1 MRGIHSVVDDIRR
14 SVFTEVARL
23 AYEGG
28 DFSRIDSLP
37 YKIIPGEVAQYRHDV
52 FLERAIVTERLRL
65 ACGLPLRTAA
75 EMSLASDG
83 IEEAAKPEKYYEPP
97 LINIIPFAC
106 NACPPKEI
114 RVSSNCQGCLSH
126 PCMNVCPKGAI
137 SVGRDG
143 KSVIDQ
149 TKCIKCGR

>member
-52 FLERAIVTERLRL
+52 FLERAIVT
-65 ACGLPLRTAA
+65 
-75 EMSLASDG
+75 
-83 IEEAAKPEKYYEPP
+83 
-97 LINIIPFAC
+97 
-106 NACPPKEI
+106 
-114 RVSSNCQGCLSH
+114 
-126 PCMNVCPKGAI
+126 
-137 SVGRDG
+137 
-143 KSVIDQ
+143 
-149 TKCIKCGR
+149 

>member
-52 FLERAIVTERLRL
+52 FLERAPSSPKGC
-65 ACGLPLRTAA
+65 AWPA
-75 EMSLASDG
+75 
-83 IEEAAKPEKYYEPP
+83 
-97 LINIIPFAC
+97 
-106 NACPPKEI
+106 ACPCAPRRK
-114 RVSSNCQGCLSH
+114 
-126 PCMNVCPKGAI
+126 
-137 SVGRDG
+137 
-143 KSVIDQ
+143 
-149 TKCIKCGR
+149 

>member
-106 NACPPKEI
+106 NACPP
-114 RVSSNCQGCLSH
+114 
-126 PCMNVCPKGAI
+126 
-137 SVGRDG
+137 
-143 KSVIDQ
+143 
-149 TKCIKCGR
+149 